1 MEPDPEEIQP
11 IEDGQVVNPHGMD
24 PQTVLRFVKTVGGW
38 PGKVMVVACEPA
50 AVEEMGLGLSPEV
63 ADAVERAVSLV
74 LETVEELRSDAAYE
88 GA

>member
-1 MEPDPEEIQP
+1 MTTPSQSPSAP
-11 IEDGQVVNPHGMD
+11 ISD
-24 PQTVLRFVKTVGGW
+24 RY
-38 PGKVMVVACEPA
+38 EPA